1 VVGRVLNVVLSLPV
15 TLVLIRHLGDE
26 NFGRWA
32 TLMTIVQLV
41 GLLGELQLEQA
52 TVKAAA
58 RGDADLDELLGALVG
73 LRLLL
78 AIPAAVICMV
88 VALAI
93 ADTRDM
99 AACGVVLSTVIVVYA
114 LGAGKAVFQ
123 VNVRN
128 DIPVLLA
135 TISTVLWTLSVLVL
149 TARGAELVPLA
160 IAYVATTGVMIIV
173 QAILV
178 RRIARPNA
186 RRGRR
191 HWRATLRLGAPM
203 GLAIFLVTSYAR
215 IDQVLVYALA
225 GDRAASLYGAIYRV
239 LDQARVIPL
248 AMITTLFPQIVREA
262 HARSPRLNELIG
274 VCADF
279 MAIVSLPAL
288 MASLVIA
295 EPLVTFMFGSQF
307 ADSAPALL
315 PLMGAFVV
323 TSFGLLGSYVVIA
336 LDGQKRYALFAGGGL
351 AFNLLANV
359 ILVPHF
365 GFVAAAWVT
374 LATELLVATLLLAAI
389 VREVDLRLSPRRMM
403 RAAAASVVMGLAL
416 LFGEQIGWSVAVLI
430 PVASAIY
437 VFALVLTRALTPAD
451 LRRLLATR

>member
-1 VVGRVLNVVLSLPV
+1 
-15 TLVLIRHLGDE
+15 
-26 NFGRWA
+26 
-32 TLMTIVQLV
+32 MTIVQLV
-41 GLLGELQLEQA
+41 GLLGELRLEQA

-73 LRLLL
+73 LRLLF
-78 AIPAAVICMV
+78 AVPAALVCMV
-88 VALAI
+88 VSIAI
-93 ADTRDM
+93 ADTSAM
-99 AACGVVLSTVIVVYA
+99 ATSGVVLSTVIVVYA

-123 VNVRN
+123 VRVRN

-149 TARGAELVPLA
+149 SARGADLVPLA
-160 IAYVATTGVMIIV
+160 IAYVGTTAVMILV

-186 RRGRR
+186 RLGKR
-191 HWRATLRLGAPM
+191 HWSATLRLGAPM
-203 GLAIFLVTSYAR
+203 GLAMFLVTSYAR
-215 IDQVLVYALA
+215 VDQVLVYAIA

-262 HARSPRLNELIG
+262 HARSPRLKDLVGI
-274 VCADF
+274 CADF
-279 MAIVSLPAL
+279 MAIISLPAL

-295 EPLVTFMFGSQF
+295 EPLVTFMFGPEF

-323 TSFGLLGSYVVIA
+323 TSYGLLGSYVVIA
-336 LDGQKRYALFAGGGL
+336 LDGQKGYALFAAGGL
-351 AFNLLANV
+351 AFNVLANV
-359 ILVPHF
+359 LLIPPF

-374 LATELLVATLLLAAI
+374 LATELLVASLLVAAI
-389 VREVDLRLSPRRMM
+389 RREVDVSVSPARILR
-403 RAAAASVVMGLAL
+403 ATAASLVMALAL
-416 LFGEQIGWSVAVLI
+416 LLGDNVGWSVPVLI
-430 PVASAIY
+430 PVALATY
-437 VFALVLTRALTPAD
+437 ALALVVTRALTLAD
-451 LRRLLATR
+451 IRGLLDTR